1 MKGGKDEMK
10 EKLDDAFLFTYHRH
24 KDMVYRI
31 AYTYVKNEE
40 DAKDILQE
48 VFLKFY
54 NSKKMRFAGEEHQKH
69 WLIRV
74 TINRAKDYV
83 TSAWFSRRSEISSED
98 IVSPLCHENMTI
110 IDEVRSLPVKYKAV
124 IYLHYYE
131 DYTYEEIAEIL
142 KLRLSAVKMR
152 AKRGREML
160 KLELLDD
167 VQKGEGYE
175 AIRIKESI

>member
-1 MKGGKDEMK
+1 MKGGDSKMDQV
-10 EKLDDAFLFTYHRH
+10 LDNEFMDAYEQH

-48 VFLKFY
+48 VFLKLY
-54 NSKKMRFAGEEHQKH
+54 HNKKVKFEDMEHKKH

-74 TINRAKDYV
+74 TINCAKDYV
-83 TSAWFSRRSEISSED
+83 TSAWFSRRTELPKEE
-98 IVSPLCHENMTI
+98 LMEGMYTHETQSIME
-110 IDEVRSLPVKYKAV
+110 EVQRLPDKYKAV

-131 DYTYEEIAEIL
+131 EYTYEEIAKIL

-160 KLELLDD
+160 KLELTESM
-167 VQKGEGYE
+167 QKGVKYE
-175 AIRIKESI
+175 TV